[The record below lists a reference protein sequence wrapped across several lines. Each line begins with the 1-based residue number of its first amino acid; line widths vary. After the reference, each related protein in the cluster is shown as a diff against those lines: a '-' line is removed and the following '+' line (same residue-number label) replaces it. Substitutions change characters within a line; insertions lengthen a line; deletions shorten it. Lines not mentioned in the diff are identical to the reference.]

1 MRFLFSFTALC
12 LLAQDQTAPG
22 ASETRGMVARATP
35 ADYQAHA
42 DAGKVQVG
50 AEFFQHT
57 VPSPQGMLTTEDYV
71 VVEAGLFG
79 PAGAKIQL
87 SYQDFSLRINAKKN
101 PQPSEPYALVF
112 KSLKDP
118 EWAPPEAVEEKKSKT
133 GLNTG
138 GGGGNQPG
146 DSLPK
151 IIHPPIKLQREWE
164 QRAQK
169 ASFPEGDRPLPQ
181 AGLLYF
187 QYRNKA
193 SSIHS
198 LELIYSGAGG
208 KATLQ
213 LTP

>member
-1 MRFLFSFTALC
+1 MRFVFVLFAGC
-12 LLAQDQTAPG
+12 LVAQDPSTAS
-22 ASETRGMVARATP
+22 ASETRGLPARATP
-35 ADYQAHA
+35 GDYQAHA
-42 DAGKVQVG
+42 DAGKVQIG
-50 AEFFQHT
+50 AEFFQHS
-57 VPSPQGMLTTEDYV
+57 VPTPQMMLTTEDFV

-79 PAGAKIQL
+79 PAGTKIKL
-87 SYQDFSLRINAKKN
+87 SFEDFSLRINAKKN
-101 PQPSEPYALVF
+101 PQPSEPYALIF

-133 GLNTG
+133 GINTG
-138 GGGGNQPG
+138 GGGKDPG
-146 DSLPK
+146 SSLPP
-151 IIHPPIKLQREWE
+151 IVHVPIKLQRDWE
-164 QRAQK
+164 QRARK
-169 ASFPEGDRPLPQ
+169 SSFPEGDRDLPQ

-208 KATLQ
+208 KATLV